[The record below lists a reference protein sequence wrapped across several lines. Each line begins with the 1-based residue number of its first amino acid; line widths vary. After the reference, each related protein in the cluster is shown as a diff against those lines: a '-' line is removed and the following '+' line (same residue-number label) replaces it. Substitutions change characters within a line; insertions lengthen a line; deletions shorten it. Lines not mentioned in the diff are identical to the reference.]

1 MNIRINKLL
10 SDVGLGSRREV
21 EQLVLDGRVAIN
33 GQRAKLTDQVEEED
47 IVTLDG
53 DELPVEDIM
62 REYVAEQ
69 KMRIAEQLAGM
80 SLSDDFIG
88 EDPYVSS
95 TPKRKQMGKKVPY
108 VGGGKVAG
116 KGVGKPSKFKKF
128 EDEEEPFSHGRKGGK
143 GKTSRKNF
151 KPNRRPQNDF
161 SLDEFEP
168 IDSFP
173 VAEARVYSQPQQKQ
187 HSERRE
193 KSNSPSGERRNRDP
207 RKPFQERNGKA
218 PKRDEEHR
226 RPMRPH
232 YKDDL

>member
-88 EDPYVSS
+88 EDP
-95 TPKRKQMGKKVPY
+95 
-108 VGGGKVAG
+108 
-116 KGVGKPSKFKKF
+116 
-128 EDEEEPFSHGRKGGK
+128 
-143 GKTSRKNF
+143 
-151 KPNRRPQNDF
+151 
-161 SLDEFEP
+161 
-168 IDSFP
+168 
-173 VAEARVYSQPQQKQ
+173 
-187 HSERRE
+187 
-193 KSNSPSGERRNRDP
+193 
-207 RKPFQERNGKA
+207 
-218 PKRDEEHR
+218 
-226 RPMRPH
+226 
-232 YKDDL
+232 